1 MNKEKKLNKEKK
13 TNCKPM
19 TKYVF
24 NNYLLNFKNF
34 KDHFIKISNFGYND
48 FTSFISDFKMNYV
61 EML

>member
-1 MNKEKKLNKEKK
+1 
-13 TNCKPM
+13 M